1 MSSAKH
7 LQRILGTRIESDAAH
22 AGPAIGV
29 SALTVAKI
37 IPIERV
43 VPDPDQPR
51 REFDDVEMKHLIGS
65 LRDLGQTDPVKVRWD
80 AKRDRYVLIDGERRW
95 RAATPAGLLTLTAIV
110 DNRNMEA
117 DRVLEMQIV
126 ENALR
131 QDLTTLEAGA
141 AYRTLMQA
149 WGCTQQQLA
158 ERLHI
163 SQSKVS
169 RALAALDLPA
179 DLQTAVESG
188 DVAPVAAVKKA
199 SSRSG
204 RRKPTKPKAVRIATT
219 AGTVVVTPK
228 PGQSVADV
236 LVAALDAER
245 MRGAA

>member
-1 MSSAKH
+1 MSSANH
-7 LQRILGTRIESDAAH
+7 LKKLLGGRLEADAAH
-22 AGPAIGV
+22 AGPAVGV
-29 SALTVAKI
+29 SALTAAKI
-37 IPIERV
+37 IPIDRIV
-43 VPDPDQPR
+43 ADPDQPR
-51 REFDDVEMKHLIGS
+51 REFDAEEMKHLIGS
-65 LRDLGQTDPVKVRWD
+65 LRDVGQTDPVKVRWD
-80 AKRDRYVLIDGERRW
+80 AKQDRYVLIDGERRW

-141 AYRTLMQA
+141 AYRTLMQS
-149 WGCTQQQLA
+149 WNCTQQQLA

-169 RALAALDLPA
+169 RAVAALDLPA
-179 DLQTAVESG
+179 DLQTAVDAG

-204 RRKPTKPKAVRIATT
+204 RRKSSKPKPVRIATT
-219 AGTVVVTPK
+219 AGTVIVTPK
-228 PGQSVADV
+228 PGQSVVDV
-236 LVAALDAER
+236 LVAAVDAER
-245 MRGAA
+245 SKAAA